1 MIQKVIDFQGTWT
14 NVCQA
19 QGKDCYFRK
28 VQLVRIIRAG
38 IESRQSLV
46 SKLIK
51 AVGIGVLLIFF
62 RVVLPVDKSFLF
74 LFWNLFLAAIPL
86 FIGIVLLHHAKSKK
100 LYQVLP
106 FLIIWLIFFPN
117 APYMLTDYRHLQGS
131 YGLTFVIDFITI
143 LYFAL
148 IAFCMAVISLN
159 DIRQILSVYMHRSL
173 LIFVIIVICLL
184 CGFGVFIG
192 RDMRFNSWDLVSK
205 PLEVISESVNG
216 FFNFH
221 SNYWTVLAS
230 GLISLLL
237 ILSMLVYKKKH

>member
-1 MIQKVIDFQGTWT
+1 M
-14 NVCQA
+14 
-19 QGKDCYFRK
+19 
-28 VQLVRIIRAG
+28 
-38 IESRQSLV
+38 
-46 SKLIK
+46 
-51 AVGIGVLLIFF
+51 
-62 RVVLPVDKSFLF
+62 
-74 LFWNLFLAAIPL
+74 
-86 FIGIVLLHHAKSKK
+86 
-100 LYQVLP
+100 LP

-192 RDMRFNSWDLVSK
+192 RDMRFNSWDL
-205 PLEVISESVNG
+205 
-216 FFNFH
+216 
-221 SNYWTVLAS
+221 
-230 GLISLLL
+230 
-237 ILSMLVYKKKH
+237 

>member
-1 MIQKVIDFQGTWT
+1 MPEKVVDFQGTWT

-19 QGKDCYFRK
+19 EAKDSYFRE

-38 IESRQSLV
+38 IESRQSMV

-51 AVGIGVLLIFF
+51 AVGIGVLLIFL

-86 FIGIVLLHHAKSKK
+86 FISIVLLHYTKEKK
-100 LYQVLP
+100 LYQIIL
-106 FLIIWLIFFPN
+106 FLIIWMMFFPN

-159 DIRQILSVYMHRSL
+159 DIRQILSAYMNRNL
-173 LIFVIIVICLL
+173 LMLVIIVICLL
-184 CGFGVFIG
+184 SGFGVFIG
-192 RDMRFNSWDLVSK
+192 RDMRFNSWDLISRPK
-205 PLEVISESVNG
+205 EVISESVNG

-237 ILSMLVYKKKH
+237 MISMLFYQRKR